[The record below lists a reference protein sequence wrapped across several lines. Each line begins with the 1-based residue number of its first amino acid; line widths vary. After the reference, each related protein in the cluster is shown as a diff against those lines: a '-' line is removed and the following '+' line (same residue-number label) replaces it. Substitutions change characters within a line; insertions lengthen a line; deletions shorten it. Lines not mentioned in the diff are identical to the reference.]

1 MDALV
6 DVKLFS
12 STDISTPHEEWEKYF
27 HTKCI
32 QSRNVLVEH
41 YLHLTTTLSLIC
53 FSRYARYGV
62 SLEDL
67 RQNARLGLIDALDR
81 FDPTRGAKFETFVS
95 FRIKGA
101 LLDGLK
107 HYCHDIEIYRE
118 VYAKERR
125 ESLLPTGKTSGGDL
139 EEWSNSIS
147 NIVVSLLLEGEGSV
161 DSNVSGIIDEKYNH
175 TAEGEVLSK
184 QLWKNVAK
192 MKEEHELVILYHY
205 MYGYSFDEISRSMG
219 ISKSAAFKRHRS
231 AIDKL
236 RKMQNDDAPTLVV

>member
-6 DVKLFS
+6 DVKSPS
-12 STDISTPHEEWEKYF
+12 STGLSIPHKEWEKYF
-27 HTKCI
+27 CTKCT

-41 YLHLTTTLSLIC
+41 YLHLATTWSLMY

-62 SLEDL
+62 SLDDL

-81 FDPTRGAKFETFVS
+81 FDPTRGAKFETFAS
-95 FRIKGA
+95 FRIKGT

-125 ESLLPTGKTSGGDL
+125 ESLLPSGKTSGGDL
-139 EEWSNSIS
+139 EDWSNSIS
-147 NIVVSLLLEGEGSV
+147 NIAVSLLLESEGSI
-161 DSNVSGIIDEKYNH
+161 DSNISGIIDEKYNH

-184 QLWKNVAK
+184 QLWNNVAK

-205 MYGYSFDEISRSMG
+205 MYGYSFEEISRSMG

-236 RKMQNDDAPTLVV
+236 RKMQNDEAPTIVV